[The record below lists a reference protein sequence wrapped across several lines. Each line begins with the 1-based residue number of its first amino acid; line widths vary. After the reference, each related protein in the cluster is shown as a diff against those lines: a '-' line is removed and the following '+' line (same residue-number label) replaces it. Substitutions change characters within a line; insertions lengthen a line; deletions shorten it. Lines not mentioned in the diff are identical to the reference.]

1 MKEAVIITGAT
12 GLLGSSLALKF
23 WDKGFD
29 LLITSKN
36 KKKLELIKKNLPKKD
51 QTCELF
57 AADLSCENSLS
68 ALTNKIKGSELNF
81 SVLINNAATHGPIGK
96 TWEIDL
102 KEWRQSLEVNLLAP
116 LELCRTIIPMMIKRE
131 SGTIINISGGGA
143 SASRANFSSY
153 ACSKT
158 SLVRL
163 TETLAKETEGT
174 GITVNS
180 IAPGMMNSSLLKEL
194 IALDPKITGEEEF
207 SKAKDVV
214 ENPSNENLE
223 QTIDLILFLIS
234 GEGRV
239 ISGKFISSIWDNWS
253 EWTLN
258 FKRIMDSDLYTLRRV
273 TTTDKT

>member
-1 MKEAVIITGAT
+1 M
-12 GLLGSSLALKF
+12 
-23 WDKGFD
+23 
-29 LLITSKN
+29 
-36 KKKLELIKKNLPKKD
+36 
-51 QTCELF
+51 
-57 AADLSCENSLS
+57 
-68 ALTNKIKGSELNF
+68 
-81 SVLINNAATHGPIGK
+81 
-96 TWEIDL
+96 
-102 KEWRQSLEVNLLAP
+102 
-116 LELCRTIIPMMIKRE
+116 
-131 SGTIINISGGGA
+131 
-143 SASRANFSSY
+143 
-153 ACSKT
+153 
-158 SLVRL
+158 
-163 TETLAKETEGT
+163 AKETEGT

-214 ENPSNENLE
+214 ENPSKENLE